1 MVGGGWEDG
10 GRVVG
15 RLMENGCRV
24 YAGISSVSSWSGIR
38 RPQNCT
44 VHNELA
50 QAAQLCSISIW
61 LTTTGIPTWPA
72 GGGVFGRGR
81 TAFEHGGP

>member
-1 MVGGGWEDG
+1 MGGWGEDGGRVDGGWMEGGWEDG

-38 RPQNCT
+38 RT
-44 VHNELA
+44 SELHST
-50 QAAQLCSISIW
+50 Q
-61 LTTTGIPTWPA
+61 
-72 GGGVFGRGR
+72 
-81 TAFEHGGP
+81 